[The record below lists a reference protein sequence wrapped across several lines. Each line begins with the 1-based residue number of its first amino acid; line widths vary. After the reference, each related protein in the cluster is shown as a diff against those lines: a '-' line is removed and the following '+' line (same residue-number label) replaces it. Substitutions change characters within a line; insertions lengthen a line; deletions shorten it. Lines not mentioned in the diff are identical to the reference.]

1 MFVLGRQ
8 RRSMVIQD
16 ELVIAIVL
24 LVTWGLATAAMVL
37 D

>member
-1 MFVLGRQ
+1 
-8 RRSMVIQD
+8 MVSQD
-16 ELVIAIVL
+16 ELAIAIVL